1 MSTDSKKR
9 FTVISNEEMVYKEKK
24 REVNNNYY
32 HSNPLTEKFVKF
44 ANGSQSKKFSVED
57 LLKW

>member
-1 MSTDSKKR
+1 MSTDAKKR